1 MIRFRV
7 NEALFLTI
15 VIVALFF
22 IVVGP
27 FIEIWAINT
36 LFSFNIE
43 YSWTNWLCVLIL
55 NAVLNGGYCATIRR

>member
-1 MIRFRV
+1 MKEYKV
-7 NEALFLTI
+7 NFFLLI
-15 VIVALFF
+15 ILLVSLFF

-27 FIEIWAINT
+27 FIIIWAINT
-36 LFSFNIE
+36 LFSLNIE